1 MRCSQAW
8 TGTSPASVDGNNT
21 FRLVQRR
28 KSSLN
33 RDIARQG
40 VRERRPAF
48 EAGFYGITR
57 TTQRHRFAAHA
68 SVRRDLV
75 GPFSLCNFRNPTRRI
90 MVPPFSA
97 TKRPSFG
104 RTTFFLH
111 LWSTLWSNCCKTAQP
126 LHTVIIS
133 SPRGPG
139 SGPWRLRP
147 RAAGRQRRGCVLH
160 LLRGDPAPIQSG
172 CACRGHAGL
181 AHLGL
186 AHLGCRVQSAQT
198 LVERKDTR

>member
-68 SVRRDLV
+68 VCPPRAGWSFPSAISEIRPVALW
-75 GPFSLCNFRNPTRRI
+75 F
-90 MVPPFSA
+90 PPFLQRKGLLSEEPHFSCIFGQHSPHLCQIA
-97 TKRPSFG
+97 TKQHSPY
-104 RTTFFLH
+104 TQL
-111 LWSTLWSNCCKTAQP
+111 
-126 LHTVIIS
+126 S
-133 SPRGPG
+133 SAPREVLG
-139 SGPWRLRP
+139 
-147 RAAGRQRRGCVLH
+147 AGHG
-160 LLRGDPAPIQSG
+160 A
-172 CACRGHAGL
+172 
-181 AHLGL
+181 
-186 AHLGCRVQSAQT
+186 
-198 LVERKDTR
+198 

>member
-68 SVRRDLV
+68 VCPPRPLV
-75 GPFSLCNFRNPTRRI
+75 PFPSAISEIRPVALWF
-90 MVPPFSA
+90 PPFLQRKGLLSEE
-97 TKRPSFG
+97 PHFSC
-104 RTTFFLH
+104 H
-111 LWSTLWSNCCKTAQP
+111 LWSTLFGQIAAKQHSPYTQ
-126 LHTVIIS
+126 LS
-133 SPRGPG
+133 SAPREVLG
-139 SGPWRLRP
+139 
-147 RAAGRQRRGCVLH
+147 AGHG
-160 LLRGDPAPIQSG
+160 A
-172 CACRGHAGL
+172 
-181 AHLGL
+181 
-186 AHLGCRVQSAQT
+186 
-198 LVERKDTR
+198 

>member
-68 SVRRDLV
+68 VCPPRP
-75 GPFSLCNFRNPTRRI
+75 GWSLFPLQIRNPPRRI

-111 LWSTLWSNCCKTAQP
+111 LWSTLFGQIAAKQHSPYTQ
-126 LHTVIIS
+126 LS
-133 SPRGPG
+133 SAPREVLG
-139 SGPWRLRP
+139 
-147 RAAGRQRRGCVLH
+147 AGHG
-160 LLRGDPAPIQSG
+160 A
-172 CACRGHAGL
+172 
-181 AHLGL
+181 
-186 AHLGCRVQSAQT
+186 
-198 LVERKDTR
+198 

>member
-68 SVRRDLV
+68 VCPPRP
-75 GPFSLCNFRNPTRRI
+75 GWSLFPLQFPKSDPSHYGSPLFCNEKAFFRKNHIFPTI
-90 MVPPFSA
+90 FPA
-97 TKRPSFG
+97 
-104 RTTFFLH
+104 
-111 LWSTLWSNCCKTAQP
+111 WSNFGAKQLKQHSPYTQ
-126 LHTVIIS
+126 LS
-133 SPRGPG
+133 SAPREVLG
-139 SGPWRLRP
+139 
-147 RAAGRQRRGCVLH
+147 AGHG
-160 LLRGDPAPIQSG
+160 A
-172 CACRGHAGL
+172 
-181 AHLGL
+181 
-186 AHLGCRVQSAQT
+186 
-198 LVERKDTR
+198 